1 MTSLLLGALF
11 LWAVPE
17 GIPPDD
23 ATAGRPAAVVIDAG
37 SETVAAP
44 VEDKTTGYGSDESE
58 GGTPEPLTLLLFG
71 SGIVGLALS
80 SRRARRAIQG
90 H

>member
-11 LWAVPE
+11 LWAIPE

-23 ATAGRPAAVVIDAG
+23 ATAGRPTVSVVEAG
-37 SETVAAP
+37 AEPGAAP
-44 VEDKTTGYGSDESE
+44 VEDQTGGYAAEDSD